1 MAAFLQRLPLPR
13 LVHFLD
19 MILPQ
24 MVPVQSPC
32 QSRRRRF
39 ASSYRIAERHAGG
52 ERGVE
57 YTLNAT
63 KLFWSRSGIMH
74 VAIAWDHKPLLL
86 LATALLPN
94 RTTESF
100 EREAGPPYDKQR
112 IQMGL
117 RSGNTVL
124 ICFRSG
130 VGHFQSVLIALAAD
144 LHPNKPWQGQHK
156 FWKYVSPIRTYFAW
170 LPEQLARTYCSAALD
185 RRSDLPYGEVH
196 HLQGSEYDI
205 RHSMVFQNAYHI
217 GDTKSAQELE
227 VFLRMSRERLRLC
240 CGIQCTD
247 SLHPNGPRQR
257 QKLFTAALK
266 LLWFAIGIETV
277 RCENEAQIAL
287 HAALLPLLRLED
299 GHVLA
304 TLSAIVLALCE
315 GRTGLA
321 ISGVFGAGK
330 TRSAAALLAGLLV
343 FDPSLQLMVLTKEN
357 IAAHAV
363 AEHLVSLQ
371 MPDYLQEKM
380 GRLVGYYEQNRK
392 GSYTPLNI
400 LPSNRNQVIRQ
411 KSLLIGCGGGFQQE
425 CSQQF
430 SPVAD
435 WMGSV
440 DLFLED
446 EGQQYGNM
454 EGAASV
460 ARTPATC
467 LEVWSGDHRQTPGG
481 LKKSKESKAFRKKLT
496 KRPLALRC
504 QTQYIQAH
512 DFGDVVMRYL
522 DCPKD
527 SFAWKLR
534 QLLTDGSAAID
545 PAVGQFWH
553 ELIGDSPPC
562 LSNEIQRAAF
572 AILWMGLRGERE
584 GLPSMLATS
593 FAEAAGVAGR
603 QKWGLVLSSSARV
616 SQVTYQ
622 TVVGVRYPEL
632 VTFNGTSWKFGKY
645 VPQERPQRGGFLP
658 IFWDVPRANIHA
670 VEDIGAVVDWLTERC
685 EFHADAKSNLV
696 VLRNRNDMT
705 NLFRASNWVSSS
717 QDSIV
722 SRGVTTC
729 AGMTAHTVLLAQTK
743 VGFLTGGRKKYFLAL
758 PEDEQMVQLEEAYAR
773 ATVAI
778 TRARALCLIMGPL
791 DMKGLLGAATVMGT
805 LMYGAGH
812 VWAGHAHFYLHDYE
826 LSRSPPDESFI
837 DMLKQNCLSGPHF
850 PPPAIVEAL
859 QDYVT
864 HYHKVRRLHLIVVD
878 LWRPW
883 KYNTARAREIT
894 DQLWRISH
902 CDDTRRVSPF
912 RPEGLAPP
920 LRCRRFAYGY
930 ALDGSEC
937 PSYLVW
943 PQRDGQS
950 YTLLDTS
957 TADTLVLDQNF
968 FRPLGMQHF
977 YDSFALV
984 SQICVRREALALFGL
999 REDEL
1004 LPDLHITRDGVLRIG
1019 LGAHQEHRVNH
1030 EARAADR
1037 TKVSAEVIQ
1046 LAAHEVDP
1054 EPDKAE
1060 SDGGTSDSEGSE
1072 SASDSEQNDPPSSLA
1087 ADAEQ
1092 YELMQA
1098 SYAAVGKDFH
1108 DQEDLIG
1115 SEYSKLQKLELVPE
1129 RWPLARLSF
1138 SLQKCVDHLDRVLA
1152 GCCWEVHATR
1162 VTPPESLPALHQV
1175 AKCLTMQL
1183 AVYLAKEVAAI
1194 LRAVL
1199 THDTKKLYNEGTVH
1213 LLCSNYWI
1221 QPIYQELLHSSSRY
1235 NATREGERKRPSS
1248 GLARV
1253 AAHPRPPKK
1262 RKPSASG
1269 TSFCDWIGGICY
1281 ADTLQVWFPAHWA
1294 PVVLQQ
1300 LQRKEDSYRAENPS
1314 WMDQEEAPAD
1324 ILKQWQEARA
1334 NGRMQF
1340 KVGNYRDGDWESNI
1354 RMLTGTIKADWI
1366 QLPVERYLAA
1376 LPTLRHGVIAGV
1388 FRNKGAAPW
1397 GITRAEKLQLSVFL
1411 PNDLSLDDW
1420 YAGVYALPTVWPEAS
1435 MLGADYLRKVAGYDF
1450 HLLRKKYDV
1459 QSMWGDLDPQW
1470 RLLKSQLETK
1480 GPGWYSPAEREERL
1494 FTNKSNRPGDDMK
1507 EALRTDGNTAA
1518 WQAWSTTQNQLGQL
1532 RQPAPPLVFPGEEEI
1547 FLDMYTQV
1555 REEEQIISPPYTRI
1569 QQDVSMRGR
1578 KKRKQGEDNA
1588 LIG

>member
-1 MAAFLQRLPLPR
+1 
-13 LVHFLD
+13 
-19 MILPQ
+19 
-24 MVPVQSPC
+24 
-32 QSRRRRF
+32 
-39 ASSYRIAERHAGG
+39 
-52 ERGVE
+52 
-57 YTLNAT
+57 
-63 KLFWSRSGIMH
+63 
-74 VAIAWDHKPLLL
+74 
-86 LATALLPN
+86 
-94 RTTESF
+94 
-100 EREAGPPYDKQR
+100 
-112 IQMGL
+112 
-117 RSGNTVL
+117 
-124 ICFRSG
+124 
-130 VGHFQSVLIALAAD
+130 
-144 LHPNKPWQGQHK
+144 
-156 FWKYVSPIRTYFAW
+156 
-170 LPEQLARTYCSAALD
+170 
-185 RRSDLPYGEVH
+185 
-196 HLQGSEYDI
+196 
-205 RHSMVFQNAYHI
+205 
-217 GDTKSAQELE
+217 
-227 VFLRMSRERLRLC
+227 
-240 CGIQCTD
+240 
-247 SLHPNGPRQR
+247 
-257 QKLFTAALK
+257 
-266 LLWFAIGIETV
+266 
-277 RCENEAQIAL
+277 
-287 HAALLPLLRLED
+287 
-299 GHVLA
+299 
-304 TLSAIVLALCE
+304 
-315 GRTGLA
+315 
-321 ISGVFGAGK
+321 
-330 TRSAAALLAGLLV
+330 
-343 FDPSLQLMVLTKEN
+343 
-357 IAAHAV
+357 
-363 AEHLVSLQ
+363 
-371 MPDYLQEKM
+371 
-380 GRLVGYYEQNRK
+380 
-392 GSYTPLNI
+392 
-400 LPSNRNQVIRQ
+400 
-411 KSLLIGCGGGFQQE
+411 
-425 CSQQF
+425 
-430 SPVAD
+430 
-435 WMGSV
+435 
-440 DLFLED
+440 
-446 EGQQYGNM
+446 
-454 EGAASV
+454 
-460 ARTPATC
+460 
-467 LEVWSGDHRQTPGG
+467 
-481 LKKSKESKAFRKKLT
+481 
-496 KRPLALRC
+496 
-504 QTQYIQAH
+504 
-512 DFGDVVMRYL
+512 
-522 DCPKD
+522 
-527 SFAWKLR
+527 
-534 QLLTDGSAAID
+534 
-545 PAVGQFWH
+545 
-553 ELIGDSPPC
+553 
-562 LSNEIQRAAF
+562 
-572 AILWMGLRGERE
+572 
-584 GLPSMLATS
+584 MLATS

-685 EFHADAKSNLV
+685 EFHADAKSNLA
-696 VLRNRNDMT
+696 VLHNRNDMT

-717 QDSIV
+717 HDSIV
-722 SRGVTTC
+722 SRGTTC

-837 DMLKQNCLSGPHF
+837 DMLKQNCCLSGPHF

-883 KYNTARAREIT
+883 KYNTARGREIT

-902 CDDTRRVSPF
+902 CDETRRVSPF
-912 RPEGLAPP
+912 RPEGPAPP

-950 YTLLDTS
+950 YTLLDTA

-968 FRPLGMQHF
+968 FRPLACSTSMTP
-977 YDSFALV
+977 L
-984 SQICVRREALALFGL
+984 QICVRREALALFGL

-1046 LAAHEVDP
+1046 LAAHEMDP

-1060 SDGGTSDSEGSE
+1060 SDGGTSDSDGSE
-1072 SASDSEQNDPPSSLA
+1072 SASDSEQNDPSSSLA

-1098 SYAAVGKDFH
+1098 SYVAVGKDFH

-1115 SEYSKLQKLELVPE
+1115 AEYSKLRKLELVPE

-1162 VTPPESLPALHQV
+1162 VTPPESLPSLHQV

-1199 THDTKKLYNEGTVH
+1199 THDTKKLYNDSTVH

-1253 AAHPRPPKK
+1253 AAHLRPPKK

-1269 TSFCDWIGGICY
+1269 TSFCDWTGGICY
-1281 ADTLQVWFPAHWA
+1281 ADTLQIWFPAHWA

-1300 LQRKEDSYRAENPS
+1300 LQQKEDSYRAENPF

-1334 NGRMQF
+1334 NRRMQF

-1397 GITRAEKLQLSVFL
+1397 GITRVEKLQLSVFL

-1420 YAGVYALPTVWPEAS
+1420 YAGVYALPTVWPETS

-1507 EALRTDGNTAA
+1507 EALRTDGNTAV
-1518 WQAWSTTQNQLGQL
+1518 WQAWSTTQNQLRQL

-1588 LIG
+1588 LSGYSHHAACAVWHVYWWCGAASGSYLHLGL

>member
-1 MAAFLQRLPLPR
+1 MGRWVNQRSSLERLQTIDNVRGSIEKKTSGAMIAVRTRAAIKSVLDGGFLFFYFLIVTIFYFFVIDSPLP
-13 LVHFLD
+13 
-19 MILPQ
+19 
-24 MVPVQSPC
+24 
-32 QSRRRRF
+32 
-39 ASSYRIAERHAGG
+39 Y
-52 ERGVE
+52 
-57 YTLNAT
+57 
-63 KLFWSRSGIMH
+63 
-74 VAIAWDHKPLLL
+74 
-86 LATALLPN
+86 
-94 RTTESF
+94 
-100 EREAGPPYDKQR
+100 
-112 IQMGL
+112 
-117 RSGNTVL
+117 
-124 ICFRSG
+124 
-130 VGHFQSVLIALAAD
+130 
-144 LHPNKPWQGQHK
+144 
-156 FWKYVSPIRTYFAW
+156 
-170 LPEQLARTYCSAALD
+170 
-185 RRSDLPYGEVH
+185 
-196 HLQGSEYDI
+196 
-205 RHSMVFQNAYHI
+205 
-217 GDTKSAQELE
+217 
-227 VFLRMSRERLRLC
+227 
-240 CGIQCTD
+240 
-247 SLHPNGPRQR
+247 
-257 QKLFTAALK
+257 
-266 LLWFAIGIETV
+266 
-277 RCENEAQIAL
+277 
-287 HAALLPLLRLED
+287 
-299 GHVLA
+299 
-304 TLSAIVLALCE
+304 
-315 GRTGLA
+315 
-321 ISGVFGAGK
+321 
-330 TRSAAALLAGLLV
+330 
-343 FDPSLQLMVLTKEN
+343 
-357 IAAHAV
+357 
-363 AEHLVSLQ
+363 
-371 MPDYLQEKM
+371 
-380 GRLVGYYEQNRK
+380 
-392 GSYTPLNI
+392 
-400 LPSNRNQVIRQ
+400 
-411 KSLLIGCGGGFQQE
+411 
-425 CSQQF
+425 
-430 SPVAD
+430 
-435 WMGSV
+435 
-440 DLFLED
+440 LFL
-446 EGQQYGNM
+446 
-454 EGAASV
+454 
-460 ARTPATC
+460 
-467 LEVWSGDHRQTPGG
+467 
-481 LKKSKESKAFRKKLT
+481 
-496 KRPLALRC
+496 
-504 QTQYIQAH
+504 
-512 DFGDVVMRYL
+512 
-522 DCPKD
+522 
-527 SFAWKLR
+527 
-534 QLLTDGSAAID
+534 
-545 PAVGQFWH
+545 
-553 ELIGDSPPC
+553 
-562 LSNEIQRAAF
+562 
-572 AILWMGLRGERE
+572 
-584 GLPSMLATS
+584 
-593 FAEAAGVAGR
+593 
-603 QKWGLVLSSSARV
+603 
-616 SQVTYQ
+616 
-622 TVVGVRYPEL
+622 EL
-632 VTFNGTSWKFGKY
+632 VTFNGTSWRFGKY
-645 VPQERPQRGGFLP
+645 VPQESPQRGGFLP

-685 EFHADAKSNLV
+685 EFHADAKSNLA
-696 VLRNRNDMT
+696 VLHNRNDMT

-717 QDSIV
+717 HDSIV

-812 VWAGHAHFYLHDYE
+812 VWAGHAHFYLHDFE
-826 LSRSPPDESFI
+826 LSRSPPDETFI
-837 DMLKQNCLSGPHF
+837 DMLKQNCCLSGPHF

-902 CDDTRRVSPF
+902 NDDTRRVSPF
-912 RPEGLAPP
+912 RPDGPSPP

-957 TADTLVLDQNF
+957 TTDTLALDQNF

-984 SQICVRREALALFGL
+984 SQICVRREALSLFGL

-1004 LPDLHITRDGVLRIG
+1004 LPDLHITREGVLRIG

-1054 EPDKAE
+1054 EPTKAE
-1060 SDGGTSDSEGSE
+1060 SEGGTSDSDGSE

-1098 SYAAVGKDFH
+1098 SHGAVGKDFH

-1115 SEYSKLQKLELVPE
+1115 SEYGKLQKLELVPE

-1152 GCCWEVHATR
+1152 GCCWEVQATR
-1162 VTPPESLPALHQV
+1162 VNPPESLLSLHQV

-1194 LRAVL
+1194 LLAVL
-1199 THDTKKLYNEGTVH
+1199 THETKKLYNDGTVH

-1300 LQRKEDSYRAENPS
+1300 LQQKEDSYRAENPS

-1334 NGRMQF
+1334 NRRMQF
-1340 KVGNYRDGDWESNI
+1340 KVGNYRDGDWVSNI
-1354 RMLTGTIKADWI
+1354 RTLTGTIKADWI

-1388 FRNKGAAPW
+1388 FRN
-1397 GITRAEKLQLSVFL
+1397 
-1411 PNDLSLDDW
+1411 
-1420 YAGVYALPTVWPEAS
+1420 
-1435 MLGADYLRKVAGYDF
+1435 
-1450 HLLRKKYDV
+1450 
-1459 QSMWGDLDPQW
+1459 
-1470 RLLKSQLETK
+1470 
-1480 GPGWYSPAEREERL
+1480 
-1494 FTNKSNRPGDDMK
+1494 
-1507 EALRTDGNTAA
+1507 
-1518 WQAWSTTQNQLGQL
+1518 
-1532 RQPAPPLVFPGEEEI
+1532 
-1547 FLDMYTQV
+1547 
-1555 REEEQIISPPYTRI
+1555 
-1569 QQDVSMRGR
+1569 
-1578 KKRKQGEDNA
+1578 
-1588 LIG
+1588 